1 MDAPAIP
8 PYHNSDIGRI
18 GRTLLDRM
26 IAHYNTTAS
35 DRSHIYMCIL
45 FGEKHDCVALH
56 DVILHVII
64 ILYVV
69 VVAYLLALPWSAQ

>member
-1 MDAPAIP
+1 
-8 PYHNSDIGRI
+8 
-18 GRTLLDRM
+18 M

-69 VVAYLLALPWSAQ
+69 VDGGRKYFCIYISFKHTWEDRTHQTEF

>member
-8 PYHNSDIGRI
+8 PYHNSDTRQDS
-18 GRTLLDRM
+18 LRM

-69 VVAYLLALPWSAQ
+69 VVANILALPWSAQ

>member
-1 MDAPAIP
+1 
-8 PYHNSDIGRI
+8 
-18 GRTLLDRM
+18 M

-56 DVILHVII
+56 DVILQVII

-69 VVAYLLALPWSAQ
+69 VVVANILAPPWSAQ